1 MASSLELIPMESN
14 EQRRNRRFELRL
26 PLELVRA
33 GKQPQ
38 NEVVETM
45 NLSSGGV
52 LFTTGQEIEIGAP
65 IEYFITLPAFADTTV
80 SVKLHCVGKVVRRQL
95 VENEDGEPE
104 PTAIAATLERYEFVR

>member
-1 MASSLELIPMESN
+1 MDAN

-33 GKQPQ
+33 GTQPHT
-38 NEVVETM
+38 EVVETM

-65 IEYFITLPAFADTTV
+65 IEYVITLPAFSNSPDG
-80 SVKLHCVGKVVRRQL
+80 VKLHCVGKVVRRQI
-95 VENEDGEPE
+95 VANEDGELE
-104 PTAIAATLERYEFVR
+104 PAAIAATLERYEFVR